1 MGANDHN
8 APGKPYATPELAAG
22 MGRNAENA
30 VRIAAAMPDA
40 RVLVL
45 DGVGHMPHL
54 ERPERF
60 DAAVLGFLGQD

>member
-1 MGANDHN
+1 
-8 APGKPYATPELAAG
+8 
-22 MGRNAENA
+22 
-30 VRIAAAMPDA
+30 MPDA

-60 DAAVLGFLGQD
+60 DAAVLKFLGRD